1 VTAAAGAV
9 SLGRRRLGHR
19 GPEVTRLGLG
29 GAPLG
34 NLYAAVDDDGATAV
48 VDAAWEAGIRYF
60 DTAPLYGHGLSERRL
75 GRVLAGRPR
84 DQYVLSTKVGRLLR
98 PGAEAVGSIF
108 DLPGS
113 DPAAHLAPVFDF
125 SGDGVRRSVEESLVR
140 LGTDRIDVALLHDP
154 DDHEQEALHEAFPAL
169 LRLRDEG
176 VVAAVGAGM
185 NQWQMLDRFVQKVD
199 LDLVLLA
206 GRATLLDRS
215 GTEVLLPRCE
225 EAGVGVVLGG
235 VFNSGVL
242 AAPGPDA
249 TYEYAAL
256 SGEVA
261 ERVARLDATCAASG
275 VPLAAAALQWALR
288 QPAVSAVVIG
298 IRSPEELAADVAW
311 ATATVPDAL
320 WDELDLIQ

>member
-1 VTAAAGAV
+1 MTAAAGPA
-9 SLGRRRLGHR
+9 SLGRRRLGRR
-19 GPEVTRLGLG
+19 GPEVARLGLG
-29 GAPLG
+29 CAPLG
-34 NLYAAVDDDGATAV
+34 NLYTAVDDDGAVAV
-48 VDAAWEAGIRYF
+48 VDAAWDAGIRYF

-75 GRVLAGRPR
+75 GRALSERSR

-98 PGAEAVGSIF
+98 PTSEPVGSIF
-108 DLPGS
+108 DLPES

-125 SGDGVRRSVEESLVR
+125 SGDGVRRSVEESLSR
-140 LGTDRIDVALLHDP
+140 LGTDRLDVALVHDP
-154 DDHEQEALHEAFPAL
+154 DDHEQEALREAFPAL

-185 NQWQMLDRFVQKVD
+185 NQWQMLDRFVQQVD

-249 TYEYAAL
+249 TYDYGAL
-256 SGEVA
+256 PDEVA
-261 ERVARLDATCAASG
+261 ERVARLAATCEAAG

-288 QPAVSAVVIG
+288 QPAVSAVVVG
-298 IRSPEELAADVAW
+298 IRSSEELAADVAW

-320 WDELDLIQ
+320 WGELDLIQ